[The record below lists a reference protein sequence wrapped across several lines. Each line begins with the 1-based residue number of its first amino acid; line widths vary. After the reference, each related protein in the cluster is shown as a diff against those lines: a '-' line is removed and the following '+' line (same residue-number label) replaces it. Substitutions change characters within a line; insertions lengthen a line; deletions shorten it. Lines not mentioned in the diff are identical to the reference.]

1 MNISYKMMLGVNPGY
16 GHENENL
23 TPNSALEMGV
33 ESAMRNLTDEI
44 LQRAQMHR
52 AAAIY
57 STDFGCPRGGELGV
71 ELMGEVPVEK
81 MKDLINGVKA
91 MMSDLGQS
99 TVTIEWE
106 VGGHSFGS
114 TYISEGGEKVTYN
127 DASMGAE
134 HFSVKIPAEAVEFQT
149 LGAKLQHA
157 MQEVSSKEVNGQG
170 FYMTSGILT
179 QRVEPNGRRYYEYS
193 GTQNPSYGQL
203 DKELYQ
209 ESVVRTVDTALH
221 EITPSLV
228 EFNEFGVAL
237 ETYMEREREKEIA
250 YDIETDCEMEEKIEK
265 YSLGLM
271 TKEESDEYRKGYNKR
286 RNKEIEFEM

>member
-23 TPNSALEMGV
+23 TP
-33 ESAMRNLTDEI
+33 ESAMKLGSASAIRNFPGEI
-44 LQRAQMHR
+44 LQRARMYR

-57 STDFGCPRGGELGV
+57 STDFGCPRGGEVGV
-71 ELMGEVPVEK
+71 QLEGEVSIDK
-81 MKDLINGVKA
+81 MEELINGVKA
-91 MMSDLGQS
+91 MMADLGQT

-106 VGGHSFGS
+106 VVGHSFGS
-114 TYISEGGEKVTYN
+114 TYICEGGKRAYYN
-127 DASMGAE
+127 APTEGIE
-134 HFSVKIPAEAVEFQT
+134 HFSVKIPEEVVEFRS
-149 LGAKLQHA
+149 LGAKLQSA
-157 MQEVSSKEVNGQG
+157 MQEVSRKEVNGHG
-170 FYMTSGILT
+170 FYMTSGILI
-179 QRVEPNGRRYYEYS
+179 QKVDANGRKYYEYA

-228 EFNEFGVAL
+228 EFSEFGVAL

-250 YDIETDCEMEEKIEK
+250 YDIERDFEMEEKIEK

-271 TKEESDEYRKGYNKR
+271 TKEEFDEYKKGYNKR
-286 RNKEIEFEM
+286 RNREIEFEM